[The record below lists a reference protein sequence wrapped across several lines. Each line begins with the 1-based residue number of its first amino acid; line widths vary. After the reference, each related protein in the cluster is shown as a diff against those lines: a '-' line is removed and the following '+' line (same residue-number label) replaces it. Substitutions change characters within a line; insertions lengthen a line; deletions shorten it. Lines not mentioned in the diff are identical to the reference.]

1 MIDEKNFFDQLVK
14 SEMRIYD
21 NIQKIESDQVEK
33 CKTGCLLDY
42 PYFKDYCKMIAIDLS
57 KKHARDADPKAI
69 QQLILLDI

>member
-1 MIDEKNFFDQLVK
+1 MIDEKNVSDQLVK
-14 SEMRIYD
+14 SDMKTYD
-21 NIQKIESDQVEK
+21 NIQKIESDQVEQ

-57 KKHARDADPKAI
+57 KKQALDADLKAI